1 MVTFIDDDDIELK
14 PCPFCGSTAG
24 LYASYEGMYAVRC
37 NYCRIGTVLI
47 KNEQDAIELWN
58 HRTEVTDNN
67 WLRQS
72 NCIAPIILGKRFW
85 RKR

>member
-24 LYASYEGMYAVRC
+24 LYVSYEGRYAVRC
-37 NYCRIGTVLI
+37 NYCRIGTDLT

-58 HRTEVTDNN
+58 HRTEVTNDN
-67 WLRQS
+67 
-72 NCIAPIILGKRFW
+72 
-85 RKR
+85 

>member
-1 MVTFIDDDDIELK
+1 MVTCIDDDDIELK

-58 HRTEVTDNN
+58 HRTEVTNDN
-67 WLRQS
+67 
-72 NCIAPIILGKRFW
+72 
-85 RKR
+85 